1 MIRNIQGVS
10 KIPYNRPLYD
20 VSFKSRYNLYTSL
33 ATNDIPGIASYNSDY
48 FDVINGLVN
57 FKAQNVLQIKDYNQ
71 WANDFTT
78 DTADE
83 LMCPNFMD
91 PATQRRYK
99 IGTPNILWQNGYTA
113 FISVGNKTY
122 EVPGLL
128 LVLHDTR
135 TDGTLI
141 QKEIFYVGTSDNVST
156 DPYLPSRIYIRTVT
170 RRTNGVE
177 LQGQFKNVM
186 DIVNEVLFKSEYYD
200 KPDAKFVGYSA
211 EFMNKTLNDF
221 FNEALSYVTTQLTPI
236 NNRINNIQNEV
247 MTIDAKTAEND
258 ADIAIINN
266 KIPSVASSQN
276 QLADKAFVNSSIN
289 NMASFYITADAQGNG
304 FETRQQLITTTT
316 YYHGSEPRVPTQN
329 DYAIVLQDE
338 THDNKTARYSYQG
351 TWGSGGEWTFQY
363 VIASLS
369 DGGGG
374 TSFTQEQLD
383 AINSGITAQKIADI
397 NTELTNKIPKTDIAL
412 NYNGWMNAPGDPAWR
427 TKVPSISAVAS
438 ADNSRKNDIANLR
451 RIIDNTFC
459 QVVQQL
465 SGETGETIRTQLKF
479 RLDGNDLY
487 ITTQ

>member
-20 VSFKSRYNLYTSL
+20 VSFKSQYNLYTSL
-33 ATNDIPGIASYNSDY
+33 ATNEIPGVASYNSDY

-57 FKAQNVLQIKDYNQ
+57 FKAQNVIQVKNYNQ

-141 QKEIFYVGTSDNVST
+141 QKEIFYAGTSDNIST

-186 DIVNEVLFKSEYYD
+186 DIVNEVLFKSEYYN
-200 KPDAKFVGYSA
+200 KPDAKFVGYSV
-211 EFMNKTLNDF
+211 EYINTTLDAFAQDF
-221 FNEALSYVTTQLTPI
+221 SDYVSRQLTPI
-236 NNRINNIQNEV
+236 QEEI

-258 ADIAIINN
+258 ADIAIINS
-266 KIPSVASSQN
+266 KIPSVATPSN

-289 NMASFYITADAQGNG
+289 NMASFYITRDAAGNG
-304 FETRQQLITTTT
+304 FETREQLISTTT

-338 THDNKTARYSYQG
+338 THENKTARYSYQG
-351 TWGSGGEWTFQY
+351 ISGSGGEWTFQY

-397 NTELTNKIPKTDIAL
+397 NTDLTNKIPKTDITL
-412 NYNGWMNAPGDPAWR
+412 NYNGWLDDPSDPTWR
-427 TKVPSISAVAS
+427 TKVPSISAVAF
-438 ADNSRKNDIANLR
+438 ANNDRINDIAKLR
-451 RIIDNTFC
+451 RYTENTFC
-459 QVVQQL
+459 QVTQQQ
-465 SGETGETIRTQLKF
+465 SGQTGETQRTRLKF